1 MIVQNSGC
9 SCGSAK
15 FESANCGSSDCCPPA
30 AEIKQ
35 IVIDFLYLDLHVCER
50 CQGADKNLE
59 EAVAQVTPVLKA
71 AGYEVTVNKVNI
83 TSKELAEK
91 HVFLSSP
98 TLRVNGKDITIDV
111 KESNCRDCGD
121 LCGDTVDCR
130 VFTYEGVDYDEPPKE
145 LIINEIFKEVY
156 GAKTQAAARTDE
168 YILPENLR
176 LFFDGQ
182 SNKSDIAK

>member
-1 MIVQNSGC
+1 MTDQNFGC
-9 SCGSAK
+9 SCGSADYGT
-15 FESANCGSSDCCPPA
+15 ANCCPPVTGR
-30 AEIKQ
+30 KQ
-35 IVIDFLYLDLHVCER
+35 LTLDFLYLDLQVCER

-59 EAVAQVTPVLKA
+59 EAILEVSPVLKA

-91 HVFLSSP
+91 HLFISSP
-98 TLRVNGKDITIDV
+98 TLRINGKDITIDV

-130 VFTYEGVDYDEPPKE
+130 VFTYDGVDYDQPPKE
-145 LIINEIFKEVY
+145 LIINAIFKEVY
-156 GAKTQAAARTDE
+156 GAQTESIVKNDE

-176 LFFDGQ
+176 LFFEGQ
-182 SNKSDIAK
+182 DLKANTSIK